1 MPNSATRILR
11 VVLVATFALL
21 AVVSTSAPVSA
32 ANKEGGKC
40 SKVGAQTGGG
50 PNITLVCVKVGNA
63 LKWKKVSS
71 SLPKSPA
78 SSTAGKCGSSAL
90 RSFTHAPFK
99 AADVAIITNGEE
111 TNDAR
116 FSYVWLK
123 NPSTPMAIYAPA
135 DGVLVTIRHLTATK
149 FFPSDDYQL
158 VFALSLTCN
167 DYFRFNHITA
177 PRADIKAAYQYGDM
191 CSSCFDDNGNP
202 TARYEEREIPKVKVA
217 VKAGDLLGYTTGT
230 PNAHDWD
237 FAIQISEKTVCPFS
251 VLAEPHKSTM
261 LSLLGPKSATP
272 FGPPTP
278 GYPCT
283 GYGARG

>member
-1 MPNSATRILR
+1 MRAILI
-11 VVLVATFALL
+11 LAIALL
-21 AVVSTSAPVSA
+21 AVMSASTSVSA
-32 ANKEGGKC
+32 ANNEGGKC
-40 SKVGAQTGGG
+40 SKVGATVSGSRS
-50 PNITLVCVKVGNA
+50 IALVCAKVGKS

-71 SLPKSPA
+71 SSSKS
-78 SSTAGKCGSSAL
+78 SGSKTAGKCGASAL
-90 RSFTHAPFK
+90 GAFTHAPFN

-111 TNDAR
+111 TNDGR

-158 VFALSLTCN
+158 VFALSLTCT
-167 DYFRFNHITA
+167 DFFRFNHITA
-177 PRADIKAAYQYGDM
+177 PRADIKAAYQFGNL
-191 CSSCFDDNGNP
+191 CSSCFDDSGNP

-217 VKAGDLLGYTTGT
+217 VKAGELLGYTTGT
-230 PNAHDWD
+230 PTAHDWD
-237 FAIQISEKTVCPFS
+237 FTIQISEKTVCPYS
-251 VLAEPHKSTM
+251 VLAEPHKSTL